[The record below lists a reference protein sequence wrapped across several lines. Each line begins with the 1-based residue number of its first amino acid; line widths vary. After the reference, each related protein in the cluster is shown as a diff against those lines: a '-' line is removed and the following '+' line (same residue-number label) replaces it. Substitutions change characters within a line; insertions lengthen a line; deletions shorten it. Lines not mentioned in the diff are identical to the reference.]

1 MGTRKLSGKCDEMLA
16 GNLLMDWLGLHGL
29 LGSLAN
35 FSLSLL
41 YATFEVKTYL
51 VKGFLYMSGYVLQVY
66 RYESII
72 AAFRAGGQSVDV
84 EVTASDY
91 FKWTKY
97 NGILAALI
105 AVCSCSIHSLLS
117 HVIQDM
123 HSENHNYQTCFR
135 RA

>member
-1 MGTRKLSGKCDEMLA
+1 MGTSKLSGKCDEMLA
-16 GNLLMDWLGLHGL
+16 GILVMDWLGLHGL

-51 VKGFLYMSGYVLQVY
+51 VKGFLYMSHYVLQVY

-97 NGILAALI
+97 NGILVALI

>member
-1 MGTRKLSGKCDEMLA
+1 
-16 GNLLMDWLGLHGL
+16 
-29 LGSLAN
+29 
-35 FSLSLL
+35 
-41 YATFEVKTYL
+41 
-51 VKGFLYMSGYVLQVY
+51 MSHYVLQVY

-97 NGILAALI
+97 NGIPAALI

-123 HSENHNYQTCFR
+123 HSEIIITRHALEGPKHCAVAIAQLHYHYSIVLYVEY
-135 RA
+135 

>member
-1 MGTRKLSGKCDEMLA
+1 
-16 GNLLMDWLGLHGL
+16 
-29 LGSLAN
+29 
-35 FSLSLL
+35 
-41 YATFEVKTYL
+41 
-51 VKGFLYMSGYVLQVY
+51 MSHYVLQVY

-97 NGILAALI
+97 NGIPAALI

-117 HVIQDM
+117 HVIQDICTLRIIITR
-123 HSENHNYQTCFR
+123 HALEGPISTVLWPLLNCITTIYSIVLYVEY
-135 RA
+135 